1 MPTHVE
7 ESKKLSGQAVLLP
20 HDVRSGMIVPILC
33 RGTFNTDEFKEHCFD
48 ALDKKIRTKI
58 AHNDIIVAGKDFAKG
73 ESGEESALALRGL
86 GVSCVIAVSVNRI
99 FLRNAINLGF
109 PVVILPAALDMIEQ
123 GDILEVDP
131 FEAIVRNV
139 SKGLVAKGEILPKTF
154 LRILKAGDIVNYIN
168 RKISNEDESPPVNQS
183 PGSL

>member
-1 MPTHVE
+1 MYTHAE

-20 HDVRSGMIVPILC
+20 DNVRSGMIVPILC

-48 ALDKKIRTKI
+48 ALDEKIRAKI
-58 AHNDIIVAGKDFAKG
+58 AHNDIIVAGYDFAKG
-73 ESGEESALALRGL
+73 ESGEETALALKGL
-86 GVSCVIAVSVNRI
+86 GVSTVIAASVNRI

-109 PVVILPAALDMIEQ
+109 PVVILPTALDMIEQ
-123 GDILEVDP
+123 DDILEVYP

-139 SKGLVAKGEILPKTF
+139 TKGLVAKGEILPKTF

-168 RKISNEDESPPVNQS
+168 NKISTEDESQSVNQ
-183 PGSL
+183 